1 MRGTDTAWNR
11 QELLTRK
18 KENKFNQEYGQ
29 TLEERS
35 RDAMGEIQNSAPKEQ
50 SKWIKVW
57 ISKGKKSFKW
67 ASVSPDNILS
77 LLVSYVTQESKPSCA
92 KPQKRD
98 NFITLKCLQDEVTMT
113 TDKTV
118 KSRD

>member
-1 MRGTDTAWNR
+1 MVQPWEQVEAPERQCLGKRDRVGHRGTAMRGTDTAWNR

-50 SKWIKVW
+50 SK
-57 ISKGKKSFKW
+57 
-67 ASVSPDNILS
+67 
-77 LLVSYVTQESKPSCA
+77 
-92 KPQKRD
+92 
-98 NFITLKCLQDEVTMT
+98 
-113 TDKTV
+113 
-118 KSRD
+118 